1 MDSLDAIAQ
10 ALDRLSQA
18 EQELHD
24 SVRRAR
30 SQGRTWQEVADVL
43 GVTRQAAFKRFGHPT
58 DPETGDALET
68 VPPVD
73 LPSLTREAAADLG
86 AGDFGRLRSRMTQA
100 CSRQLTARVVSS
112 VWSDILGSYGD
123 PVAIGSVGCHGP
135 AGERLPEGPVRAPA
149 VGRAELVHE
158 HGELVLKVQV
168 NRNGRITG
176 LVIRPSSAPETWP
189 L

>member
-10 ALDRLSQA
+10 ALDRLSRA
-18 EQELHD
+18 EQDLHD
-24 SVRRAR
+24 SVRQAR

-58 DPETGDALET
+58 DPVTGAVLEIT
-68 VPPVD
+68 TPID
-73 LPSLTREAAADLG
+73 LEALTREVVADLG
-86 AGDFGRLRSRMTQA
+86 AGEFGQLRSRMTQA
-100 CSRQLTARVVSS
+100 CSRQLTARVVAG
-112 VWSDILGSYGD
+112 VWSDVLGSYGD
-123 PVAIGSVGCHGP
+123 PLAVRTVDCHTP
-135 AGERLPEGPVRAPA
+135 AGERLTEGPVHAPA

-168 NRNGRITG
+168 NRDGRITG